1 MHTRW
6 HPESRFFPTGANGMS
21 SHYGAP
27 EVDRTVMTAE
37 LRVELAQS
45 GPGWKVVI
53 QLASDRLQYISG
65 FDSEQAARDWIINQS
80 QDWFC
85 RLSAGL

>member
-1 MHTRW
+1 MT
-6 HPESRFFPTGANGMS
+6 
-21 SHYGAP
+21 SHYGARA
-27 EVDRTVMTAE
+27 VDQIAMTGELTVE
-37 LRVELAQS
+37 PAQS

-53 QLASDRLQYISG
+53 QLAPDRLQYISG

-80 QDWFC
+80 QNWFR